1 MKIKNVTK
9 YELIGLDIKIVR
21 SKNKDLLGL
30 KGRIIDETKNM
41 LIIQSN
47 NQIKKIIK
55 DQITLELK
63 MNNKLMQI
71 DGKLLVGRS
80 EERIKK

>member
-21 SKNKDLLGL
+21 SKNQDLLNL

-47 NQIKKIIK
+47 NKIKKIIK
-55 DQITLELK
+55 DQVTIELK

>member
-9 YELIGLDIKIVR
+9 YELIGLDIKIVS
-21 SKNKDLLGL
+21 SKNQDLLGL
-30 KGRIIDETKNM
+30 KGRVIDETKNM

-55 DQITLELK
+55 NQVTLELK

-71 DGKLLVGRS
+71 DGKLLTGRS